1 MKYFPTDDL
10 VPRDDAP
17 DAPPRAVDPVA
28 LYLAT
33 LAPSSRDTYQHRL
46 RTIARLVGMAP
57 HEVPWGQLRHEH
69 VTAIRARLMESD
81 LSPATANLTLSALR
95 GVARAAWRLGLMSAE
110 DLARIRDVPRVGGSR
125 LPAGRSATGGELAAL
140 LAACGRDPEPLG
152 ARDGALLAVLYGG
165 GLRRAEIAALTVDG
179 WDAERRELRVIGK
192 GDKERIVP
200 VPPGAAAAVEDWLAV
215 RGRAPGRLFH
225 RILKG
230 GRIVATGITTQA
242 VYDVLLRRAAEAG
255 VDDLS
260 PHDLR
265 RTYVGDLLDAG
276 ADLSTVQ
283 QLAGHADVS
292 TTARYD
298 RRGGAA
304 RRAAANLLHVPYAR
318 RRR

>member
-1 MKYFPTDDL
+1 VKLFSDDRI

-17 DAPPRAVDPVA
+17 DDPPRAVDPVA

-33 LAPSSRDTYQHRL
+33 LTPSSRDTYQHRL
-46 RTIARLVGMAP
+46 RTIARLVGMEP
-57 HEVPWGQLRHEH
+57 HEVPWAQLRHEH
-69 VTAIRARLMESD
+69 VTAIRSRLMESP

-140 LAACGRDPEPLG
+140 LAACGRDPGPLG

-165 GLRRAEIAALTVDG
+165 GLRRAEVAALTVDG
-179 WDAERRELRVIGK
+179 WDVERRELRVRGK
-192 GDKERIVP
+192 GDKERLVP
-200 VPPGAAAAVEDWLAV
+200 LPSGAAAALADWLAV
-215 RGRAPGRLFH
+215 RGRVPGALFW
-225 RILKG
+225 RIRKG
-230 GRIVATGITTQA
+230 GHLVARGVTTQA
-242 VYDVLLRRAAEAG
+242 VYDVLVRRAAEAS
-255 VDDLS
+255 VEDLS

-265 RTYVGDLLDAG
+265 RTWVGDLLDAG
-276 ADLSTVQ
+276 ADLATVQ

-298 RRGGAA
+298 RRGARA
-304 RRAAANLLHVPYAR
+304 RRAAADLLHVPHTR
-318 RRR
+318 RRP